1 MKERFKIKT
10 NALQPKTICRRLLT
24 GICIFSFLWTF
35 IPASALPVSAAVL
48 YTQDEANIRQE
59 PKKDSKKLGALEAS
73 VKVTIVSESGNWIKI
88 RTDEGTEGYIY
99 KDLLGNS
106 PVTEKEE
113 AAEAAGEE
121 VEKDSGSGDVLT
133 DIREKAI
140 SYGQDHLGDT
150 YSQKHRN
157 ESGYADCSSL
167 VRDAYEEASG
177 EYIGDDTK
185 TQSDVMN
192 SYFYEITSLRDVEEG
207 DLVYHLSKDNHTGI
221 YLGDGKVL
229 HASKKAGKVVVT
241 EFSLD
246 SDYWEYGCNA
256 ASYCSNN

>member
-1 MKERFKIKT
+1 MKKPYNKYTSVFLHP
-10 NALQPKTICRRLLT
+10 AFYRRLLAGLLT
-24 GICIFSFLWTF
+24 ACLFWSVILL
-35 IPASALPVSAAVL
+35 PALSVSAAVL
-48 YTQDEANIRQE
+48 YTQDEANIRKE
-59 PKKDSKKLGALEAS
+59 PKKDSEKVGALEPS
-73 VKVTIVSESGNWIKI
+73 TQVTLLSESGNWIKI
-88 RTDEGTEGYIY
+88 RTEEGKEGYIY
-99 KDLLGNS
+99 KDLLGNT
-106 PVTEKEE
+106 PVETNEEGEK
-113 AAEAAGEE
+113 EE
-121 VEKDSGSGDVLT
+121 VEKDSGDTENLT

-140 SYGQDHLGDT
+140 SYGQEHLGDT

-177 EYIGDDTK
+177 EYIGDDTR